1 MLVQPGVGLIVWM
14 TVAFLVVWF
23 LLGKFAWKPILK
35 SLKER
40 ESSIEDSLNQAK
52 KAKEEVAALKS
63 DNEKLLQEA
72 RNERDA
78 MLKEARETKERI
90 VAEAKAA
97 ATEEGNAIVAKAR
110 ESIQNEK
117 NAAITELKN
126 HVATLSIEI
135 AEKILKAELDNEEKQ
150 KQLVSTLLEDVK
162 LN

>member
-1 MLVQPGVGLIVWM
+1 MLVQPGIGLIVWM
-14 TVAFLVVWF
+14 TVAFLVVWV

-40 ESSIEDSLNQAK
+40 ESSIEDALNSAK
-52 KAKEEVAALKS
+52 KAKEEVASLKA

-90 VAEAKAA
+90 VAEAKTAA
-97 ATEEGNAIVAKAR
+97 AEEGSQIIAKAR